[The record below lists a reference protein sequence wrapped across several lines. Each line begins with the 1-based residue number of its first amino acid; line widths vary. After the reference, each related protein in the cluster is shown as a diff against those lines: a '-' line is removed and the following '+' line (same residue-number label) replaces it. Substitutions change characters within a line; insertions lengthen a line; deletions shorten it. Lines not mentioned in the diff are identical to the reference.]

1 MSAKKL
7 ILEAFDQGV
16 HLALKDGKLVAKTN
30 KSPIPAEL
38 RARIKAEK
46 DQIVAYLKSQDR
58 HAVVVNEK
66 FNHIPAAPVQESYP
80 IPTSLFRI
88 WVLSQFEQGNV
99 AYNMPGAIEFKGE
112 FNKATF
118 DASFT
123 KLIERHEILRTTFR
137 ETKSGA
143 VHQFITPATEFHF
156 ETAFR
161 DLRIE
166 KDPEGVLKGEI
177 YDKVVQPFDL
187 ANGPL
192 IVAQIYQLD
201 TNRHVFFF
209 NMHHMIN
216 DGWSMEVFINEIFHI
231 YNAVHF
237 GREIRL
243 PELHIQYKDFSVW
256 QQQQLESAEAE
267 VHKAYWLDQFSGEI
281 PVLDLPSDYPRPAVQ
296 TYNGSVIRS
305 SLSKAQTE
313 ALNSFV
319 KQQDGTQF
327 IGLVSLV
334 YCILHLYSGQDDII
348 IGSPTAGRTHVDLES
363 QLGFYVNTL
372 ALRAE
377 IEEGASFNSLF
388 KHVKEVILGA
398 FDHQIYPFGDLV
410 DELDLPRNISRSP
423 LFDVMLVLHNQEA
436 QAEEDEQLGDLEA
449 DHYTTDYVTSK
460 FDLSFYFKE
469 QQGEIKV
476 TIEYNTDI
484 FSDDQME
491 LMSEHF
497 GKLMSLVLNQPETAL
512 QRLDYLGEAEKKRQ
526 LTSFNSP
533 SEAAIQEASII
544 DLYAKQV
551 AAHPEK
557 TALRS
562 DTASLSYLEFDQLSN
577 RIANFLKEEHQ
588 VKPQELVGVMLPH
601 GPAYVSTIFGVLKA
615 GAAYVPIE
623 TSFPFQRIK
632 GMINDAGISLLITE
646 NDYNEVADH
655 LQWECCG
662 LINYLSIDNDN
673 TFNETTVDSEKE
685 SRDLWDYVAKEAEGD
700 IIKGGGWF
708 NSYSGDPFSSTEM
721 DEFSENVVAKLKDR
735 VGKDSVILEVGSGSG
750 LILRKLAPLVKTYI
764 ATDISPVLVSRITE
778 AAEKRGDTNI
788 VARCLTATE
797 VDQLSEF
804 NVDVIIVNSVV
815 QYFSGHGYLRKVLK
829 NCLGLLPENGL
840 LFLGDIMDLDSRD
853 TLIAEHIE
861 YKGLQPEAET
871 KLDFTAELFLSADY
885 FRNLM
890 HTEAVADV
898 QVSEKIRSI
907 ENELTRFRYDVLLTK
922 GTVTQE
928 VPTSVK
934 RRYYQSALASQS
946 DSFETQPI
954 SEDHLAYVTFTS
966 GSTGKP
972 KGVMISHKNVV
983 AFTQNYPSVFGI
995 SGDMSIGAVTNIS
1008 FDIAV
1013 LELIGSLCMGMEV
1026 VFLSGND
1033 PMKMVEELNSTP
1045 VDVLQL
1051 TPSRLQQLTFCN
1063 ENLLSDLRDL
1073 KVMLV
1078 GGEALPVEQFEAL
1091 SKNLVNTRVFNVY
1104 GPTETTVWST
1114 ALDIHSSERLSIGS
1128 HLANEQVYILNSNG
1142 ALQPRGVT
1150 GEIYIGGSGVGKG
1163 YLNRPELT
1171 NEKFVDSPFDSGS
1184 KIYATGDLGR
1194 WMPDGNIEFVNRK
1207 DDQVKIR
1214 GYRIELGEIESC
1226 LLQYPG
1232 IEAAVLLVTENEQSE
1247 KILAAFLVVRHPL
1260 MEDDLRKSLSDQ
1272 LPEYMIPSDF
1282 VQLKELPLLASGK
1295 VDRKALAERLKT
1307 VAQHEKDFV
1316 KPEGDVQERLLVLW
1330 SEVLAKNADTISADE
1345 SFFKLGGH
1353 SLKATRLMS
1362 MINKEF
1368 AVKLLLN
1375 DLFSQVMIIDQAT
1388 LIEGTSNQ
1396 VFEHIPQAPVQSSY
1410 ALSSQQMR
1418 LWVLSQFEAANV
1430 AYNMP
1435 GVFEL
1440 KGDISPEHFS
1450 LAFGKLIERHEILRT
1465 VFREENGEIRQL
1477 ILDTATLNFQMVY
1490 TDLQKENK
1498 SLEQLETELREQ
1510 MLEPFDLENGP
1521 LLVVSLH
1528 RVSEG
1533 RYVLFFNMHHIITDG
1548 WSMVVFVKEVMAIYA
1563 SLAINKT
1570 PDLPRL
1576 SIQHK
1581 DYSEWQRK
1589 QLEGESLKTHEG
1601 YWLNQFSGELPYLSL
1616 PEDKPRPALMT
1627 YAGGEVNGILS
1638 EETTRAIHSL
1648 ISEQGCTLFMG
1659 LVAGVKALLYR
1670 YTGISDVILGTAIAG
1685 REHEDLHDQVGFYVN
1700 TLALRTGFEGAD
1712 PFSELLNKVKET
1724 TLDAYKHQ
1732 IYPFDKLIDNLDL
1745 NRDESRSPLFNAM
1758 VILQNNESAL
1768 GESKINGLEI
1778 REFDMDGVTSKFDL
1792 TFMFSEINGE
1802 IHFVL
1807 EYNSDVYSA
1816 EQMNV
1821 FAEHFKT
1828 LMGLAAKEAQA
1839 SVDSIN
1845 FLQDA
1850 EQKHLLIGLNETQYD
1865 YPHGKS
1871 WVDLFHE
1878 NVIATPDK
1886 TALIVNDK
1894 KWTYKKL
1901 NSKTNQ
1907 LAAFLQAQKALSPD
1921 DLVAIQLHRSEW
1933 MLISMLAVLKAG
1945 AAYVPVFPDFPQDRI
1960 DYIIED
1966 SQCQLILDQALLSN
1980 FIINQDDY
1988 STENP
1993 VTKPAASHLA
2003 YVIYT
2008 SGSTG
2013 QPKGVMIEHRSLVSF
2028 IQNFDTHFGLGDTTM
2043 LATTNFT
2050 FDISVLELL
2059 GTLVTGGTCHLASA
2073 VDAYSILEL
2082 VGTGEVNALQ
2092 VTPSR
2097 LKQFFEVDENALE
2110 SLAKLKTLLVGG
2122 EALNATLYERLSTLD
2137 LRVINVYGPTE
2148 TTIWSTFKLVEAE
2161 SALSIGKSLLNESV
2175 YVLDANLN
2183 PLPVRV
2189 KGDIYI
2195 GGEGLARGYWNNAEL
2210 TAEKFIQSPF
2220 DPNQKLY
2227 HTGDVGRWL
2236 PNGELSFEGRSDDQV
2251 KIRGYRIELGEVES
2265 ALQSIEQVEV
2275 CAISVIE
2282 GSVGSELVAY
2292 LISGHDF
2299 NIKELREELSHTL
2312 PDYMIPSYFA
2322 QLDEMPLNASG
2333 KVDYQNLPAP
2343 EAFAMKT
2350 GREFIAPESEL
2361 DNTLATLWSEVLS
2374 VEKAAIGTEDNFF
2387 ELGGNSINAIQLTGK
2402 INKYF
2407 DLDLPWIS
2415 IFQNTTISHMAR
2427 TIEEARSKDGAMQH
2441 TGIVPL
2447 QKEGEGA
2454 PLYMVAGTGG
2464 FVMGFFALVK
2474 ELNADYPIYG
2484 LEPPGMHGETDPLT
2498 SMEALAAHYIESIR
2512 EVQPHG
2518 PYRLLGHSFGA
2529 FVIFEMCKQLKA
2541 VGEEVSEL
2549 IFLDTGIPPEEDI
2562 ANRSDAVE
2570 DLKLGLFHT
2579 LKRYFDWDHPMTDQE
2594 FLNYTD
2600 DEQYRFIQQQLQ
2612 AEGVNISL
2620 EQATGYVNVF
2630 VTQGAMKYRP
2640 EGFIGDTQILL
2651 FKTTEMDSFIAEGM
2665 APSLGWEA
2673 TSSQKPLVLDISG
2686 DHITLLHEKN
2696 VASVTKE
2703 LNTYFATHAKPDV
2716 IKTHITI

>member
-30 KSPIPAEL
+30 KPPIPAEL
-38 RARIKAEK
+38 KARIKAEK
-46 DQIVAYLKSQDR
+46 DEILAYLKSQDK

-66 FNHIPAAPVQESYP
+66 FNHIPVAPEQESYP

-99 AYNMPGAIEFKGE
+99 AYNMPGAIEFKGT
-112 FNKATF
+112 FNKETF
-118 DASFT
+118 DDAFI

-137 ETKSGA
+137 ETQGGA
-143 VHQFITPATEFHF
+143 VHQFITPATDFHF

-161 DLRIE
+161 DLRVE
-166 KDPEGVLKGEI
+166 NDPEAVLKSEI

-231 YNAVHF
+231 YNALHF

-243 PELHIQYKDFSVW
+243 PELHIHYKDFSLW
-256 QQQQLESAEAE
+256 QQKQLEGAEAE

-305 SLSKAQTE
+305 SLSKTQTE

-334 YCILHLYSGQDDII
+334 YTILHLYSGQDDIV

-372 ALRAE
+372 ALRAK
-377 IEEGASFNSLF
+377 IKEGASFNSLF

-436 QAEEDEQLGDLEA
+436 QGEEDEQLGDLEA

-484 FSDDQME
+484 FSDAQME

-497 GKLMSLVLNQPETAL
+497 GKLLTLVLTQPDTAL
-512 QRLDYLGEAEKKRQ
+512 QRLDYLGEAEKQQQ
-526 LTSFNSP
+526 LTAFNEP
-533 SEAAIQEASII
+533 LNTIKPEGSII
-544 DLYAKQV
+544 DLYEKQV
-551 AAHPEK
+551 TANPGK
-557 TALRS
+557 IALRS
-562 DTASLSYLEFDQLSN
+562 GASTVSYLEFDQLSN

-588 VKPQELVGVMLPH
+588 VNPEELVGVMLPH

-655 LQWECCG
+655 LQWECDG

-673 TFNETTVDSEKE
+673 SFNETTADSEKE
-685 SRDLWDYVAKEAEGD
+685 SRDLWDYVAKESEGD

-708 NSYSGDPFSSTEM
+708 NSYSGDPFSATEM
-721 DEFSENVVAKLKDR
+721 DEFSENVVSKLKNR
-735 VGKDSVILEVGSGSG
+735 VNKESVILEVGSGSG
-750 LILRKLAPLVKTYI
+750 LILRKLAPHVKTYI

-778 AAEKRGDTNI
+778 AAEERGATSI
-788 VARCLTATE
+788 IARCLTATE

-804 NVDVIIVNSVV
+804 QIDVIIVNSVV

-829 NCLGLLPENGL
+829 SCLGLLPENGL

-853 TLIAEHIE
+853 TLVAEHIE
-861 YKGLQPEAET
+861 YKGLHPEAET
-871 KLDFTAELFLSADY
+871 KLDFTTELFLSEAY
-885 FRNLM
+885 FKNLM

-898 QVSEKIRSI
+898 QVSEKIRTI

-922 GTVTQE
+922 GKATEEIPAT
-928 VPTSVK
+928 VK
-934 RRYYQSALASQS
+934 RRYYQSALQSQPS
-946 DSFETQPI
+946 SFKAQPI
-954 SEDHLAYVTFTS
+954 PADHLAYVTFTS

-983 AFTQNYPSVFGI
+983 AFTENYQSVFGI
-995 SGDMSIGAVTNIS
+995 SGDMSMGAVTNIS

-1013 LELIGSLCMGMEV
+1013 LELIGSLCLGMEV

-1033 PMKMVEELNSTP
+1033 PMKMVEELNGSP

-1063 ENLLSDLRDL
+1063 ENLLTDLQEL

-1078 GGEALPVEQFEAL
+1078 GGEALPIEQFEDL
-1091 SKNLVNTRVFNVY
+1091 KKNLKHAKVFNVY

-1114 ALDIHSSERLSIGS
+1114 AQDIHSSEKLSIGS
-1128 HLANEQVYILNSNG
+1128 HLANEHIYILNTTG

-1150 GEIYIGGSGVGKG
+1150 GEIYIGGTGVGKG

-1171 NEKFVDSPFDSGS
+1171 NEKFIQSPYDTTG

-1247 KILAAFLVVRHPL
+1247 KNLAAFLVVRHPL
-1260 MEDDLRKSLSDQ
+1260 MEDDLRKFLSDQ

-1295 VDRKALAERLKT
+1295 VNRKALAERLKT
-1307 VAQHEKDFV
+1307 ASHKEKDFV
-1316 KPEGDVQERLLVLW
+1316 KPASEVQERLLVLW
-1330 SEVLAKNADTISADE
+1330 SDVLGKNADTISADE

-1375 DLFSQVMIIDQAT
+1375 DLFSQVTIINQAA
-1388 LIEGTSNQ
+1388 LIEGASSE
-1396 VFEHIPQAPVQSSY
+1396 VFEHIPLVPVQSSY

-1418 LWVLSQFEAANV
+1418 LWVLSQFQAANV

-1440 KGDISPEHFS
+1440 KGDIAPEHSS
-1450 LAFGKLIERHEILRT
+1450 LAFGQLIERHEILRT
-1465 VFREENGEIRQL
+1465 VFREDNGEIRQV
-1477 ILDTATLNFQMVY
+1477 ILDTEELNFQMIY
-1490 TDLQKENK
+1490 TDLQEENK
-1498 SLEQLETELREQ
+1498 TLEVLEAELRER
-1510 MLEPFDLENGP
+1510 MLQPFDLENGP

-1548 WSMVVFVKEVMAIYA
+1548 WSMVVFVKEVMAIYT
-1563 SLAINKT
+1563 SLAANKT
-1570 PDLPRL
+1570 PDLPTLR
-1576 SIQHK
+1576 IQHK
-1581 DYSEWQRK
+1581 DYSAWQRQ
-1589 QLEGESLKTHEG
+1589 QLEGESLKAHEG

-1627 YAGGEVNGILS
+1627 YAGGEVNGILP
-1638 EETTRAIHSL
+1638 EATTQAIHSL
-1648 ISEQGCTLFMG
+1648 ISEQGCTLFMS

-1685 REHEDLHDQVGFYVN
+1685 REHEDLHDQIGFYVN

-1712 PFSELLNKVKET
+1712 PFSELLNKVRQT

-1732 IYPFDKLIDNLDL
+1732 VYPFDKLIDNLDL
-1745 NRDESRSPLFNAM
+1745 NRDESRSPLFNVM

-1768 GESKINGLEI
+1768 AESEVNGLEI

-1792 TFMFSEINGE
+1792 TFMFSEIDGE

-1807 EYNSDVYSA
+1807 EYNSDVYSVG
-1816 EQMNV
+1816 QMTV
-1821 FAEHFKT
+1821 FAEHFKA
-1828 LMGLAAKEAQA
+1828 LMHLAASEAQA

-1850 EQKHLLIGLNETQYD
+1850 EQEYLLSELNETHYG
-1865 YPHGKS
+1865 YAHNKS
-1871 WVDLFHE
+1871 WVDLFE
-1878 NVIATPDK
+1878 TNVITTPKK
-1886 TALIVNDK
+1886 TALIVGDK
-1894 KWTYKKL
+1894 KWTYSEL
-1901 NSKTNQ
+1901 NCKANQ
-1907 LAAFLQAQKALSPD
+1907 LAAFLQAQKALNPD

-1966 SQCQLILDQALLSN
+1966 SQSRLILDQALLNS
-1980 FIINQDDY
+1980 FIINQDGY
-1988 STENP
+1988 SVENP
-1993 VTKPAASHLA
+1993 INKPATSHLA

-2013 QPKGVMIEHRSLVSF
+2013 QPKGVMIEHSSLVSF
-2028 IQNFDTHFGLGDTTM
+2028 IQNFDIHFGLADTTM

-2059 GTLVTGGTCHLASA
+2059 GTLVTGGTCHLASS

-2082 VGTGEVNALQ
+2082 VSTGEIDALQ

-2097 LKQFFEVDENALE
+2097 LKQFFEADEQALE
-2110 SLAKLKTLLVGG
+2110 SLSKLKTLLVGG
-2122 EALNATLYERLSTLD
+2122 EALNTTLYERLSTLD
-2137 LRVINVYGPTE
+2137 LKVINVYGPTE
-2148 TTIWSTFKLVEAE
+2148 TTIWSTFKPVESD
-2161 SALSIGKSLLNESV
+2161 SALSIGKPLLNEAV
-2175 YVLDANLN
+2175 YVLDANLK
-2183 PLPVRV
+2183 PVPVRV

-2195 GGEGLARGYWNNAEL
+2195 GGEGLARGYWNNTEL
-2210 TAEKFIQSPF
+2210 TAEKFLQSPF
-2220 DPNQKLY
+2220 DPDQKLY
-2227 HTGDVGRWL
+2227 HTGDIGRWL
-2236 PNGELSFEGRSDDQV
+2236 PNGELAFEGRSDDQV
-2251 KIRGYRIELGEVES
+2251 KIRGYRIELGDVES
-2265 ALQSIEQVEV
+2265 ALQAIEQVEV

-2292 LISGHDF
+2292 LVSSHDF
-2299 NIKELREELSHTL
+2299 NIKELREELSQTL

-2322 QLDEMPLNASG
+2322 QLEEMPLNASG
-2333 KVDYQNLPAP
+2333 KVDHQNLPSP
-2343 EAFAMKT
+2343 ETFAMKT
-2350 GREFIAPESEL
+2350 GREFIEPETEL
-2361 DNTLATLWSEVLS
+2361 ENALAVLWSEVLS
-2374 VEKAAIGTEDNFF
+2374 IEKAGIGTEDNFF

-2402 INKYF
+2402 INKHF
-2407 DLDLPWIS
+2407 ELDLPWIS
-2415 IFQNTTISHMAR
+2415 IFQNTTIKHMGQ
-2427 TIEEARSKDGAMQH
+2427 TIEAARSEDGAMQH

-2447 QKEGEGA
+2447 QQEGA
-2454 PLYMVAGTGG
+2454 GSPLYMVAGTGG

-2474 ELNADYPIYG
+2474 ELNADFPIYG

-2498 SMEALAAHYIESIR
+2498 SMEALAARYIQSIR

-2541 VGEEVSEL
+2541 AGEEVSEL

-2562 ANRSDAVE
+2562 ANRADSVE

-2579 LKRYFDWDHPMTDQE
+2579 LQRYFEWDQPITDQD
-2594 FLNYTD
+2594 FLIYTD
-2600 DEQYRFIQQQLQ
+2600 EEQHRFVRQQLQ
-2612 AEGVNISL
+2612 AEGVTMSL
-2620 EQATGYVNVF
+2620 EQAAGYVNVF
-2630 VTQGAMKYRP
+2630 VSQGAMKYRP
-2640 EGFIGDTQILL
+2640 EGFIGDTQIVL
-2651 FKTTEMDSFIAEGM
+2651 FKTTEMDPFIAECM
-2665 APSLGWEA
+2665 APSLGWEG
-2673 TSSQKPLVLDISG
+2673 TSSRKPLVFDAEG
-2686 DHITLLHEKN
+2686 DHITLLHQKN
-2696 VASVTKE
+2696 VASVTKQ
-2703 LNTYFATHAKPDV
+2703 LNAYFSEK
-2716 IKTHITI
+2716 KKRQTIRI